1 VEAFSGMK
9 GLLPLESKKFLAYL
23 ISEVTWKLV
32 LLIALLV
39 FHQEFKDVGY
49 MAWWFMIS
57 IVITA
62 GFVEIGYIGGQA
74 WLDRYVKVAQIAKNK
89 EEKDG

>member
-1 VEAFSGMK
+1 MK